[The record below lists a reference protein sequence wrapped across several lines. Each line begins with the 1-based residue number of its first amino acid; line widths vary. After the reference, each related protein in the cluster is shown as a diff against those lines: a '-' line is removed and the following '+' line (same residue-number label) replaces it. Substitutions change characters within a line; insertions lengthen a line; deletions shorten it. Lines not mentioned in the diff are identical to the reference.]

1 MNKFKFPF
9 NGNFIS
15 TKYTKGS
22 WINSRSFLGLLKCVT
37 HTSHKEVV
45 VHPSLWRSSRA
56 IFAATW
62 IYTEIFSTFSEE
74 TSKGPCAK
82 CFSSL
87 VLKCKLQIVTENDS
101 VQEMSVTPQ
110 INLFPL
116 MSQSMQINCS
126 YVGHAAFMINKNENW
141 NWKFPNTSSNRSFFF
156 LNLPKSLWDTRPNLT

>member
-62 IYTEIFSTFSEE
+62 ILYTEIFSTFSQE

-87 VLKCKLQIVTENDS
+87 VLKCKLQIGTENDS
-101 VQEMSVTPQ
+101 VWEMSVTPQ
-110 INLFPL
+110 INLFPSCL
-116 MSQSMQINCS
+116 NLRKSTVARPYCFYDKQ
-126 YVGHAAFMINKNENW
+126 K
-141 NWKFPNTSSNRSFFF
+141 WKLELEVANTSSNRSFFF
-156 LNLPKSLWDTRPNLT
+156 LNLPKSLWGTRPTLT